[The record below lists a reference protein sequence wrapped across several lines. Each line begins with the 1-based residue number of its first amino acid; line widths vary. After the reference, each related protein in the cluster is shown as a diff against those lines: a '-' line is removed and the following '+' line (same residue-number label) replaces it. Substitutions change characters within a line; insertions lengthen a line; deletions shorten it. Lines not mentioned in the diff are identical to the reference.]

1 MRNATESDYKELL
14 RYAEHRSAW
23 MPICTLYWENVP
35 MADPAVMGSYGKKEG
50 LVMYHKGEPIF
61 FPRTEAEQRLKWRLE
76 IRERGGGG

>member
-1 MRNATESDYKELL
+1 MRNATESDYEELFS
-14 RYAEHRSAW
+14 YTENRSAW
-23 MPICTLYWENVP
+23 LPLQILYWEHVP
-35 MADPAVMGSYGKKEG
+35 VADRTVMGTYAKKEG